1 MKRKTKDLTFSSLLL
16 EQKHLFLLALALIFI
31 SEGAIHL
38 FQLVKGR
45 LVELAVAGSTS
56 GLKLEFVKFIGL
68 VLIIPVSFY
77 LYSKVYLRISAYCLR
92 RLRQAIFDSVL
103 KRSYAQFIRHKEGRY
118 LNAYTAQINI
128 LESSYFEGIF
138 GFLQI
143 VGTSVP
149 GLYLVYSI
157 YPPLLIVSVIG
168 MVLAVALPD
177 LFKKRIINLEKKAI
191 EADEQNLSLFNE
203 ILNGLET
210 IVNFAKERLFISRF
224 RRSTAQYTE
233 ARHKWHRTMA
243 ASFHVAQLVLNV
255 YSVVALLLVAAVVTD
270 GSLGIGDYIA
280 VLGILFNFTDNLPY
294 TSHYLQRFKAAQE
307 NLNYINETIDFEDVP
322 QAQDTVELEQVE
334 DIVFDSISFTYPDS
348 DKPILED
355 FSLRIGERGIT
366 QIQGE
371 SGRGKSTLLSLLC
384 AYYSVDEGDIY
395 LSGIALD
402 RVANLNELVTIMR
415 QDSIFFDGSLADNL
429 SMYRPVSDEE
439 LMDGLC
445 SLGLDHLAKPE
456 VLHAPLGQ
464 YSGGE
469 ARRLMVLRA
478 LLRGS
483 EIIILD
489 EPLANLDPE
498 SIRLLEE
505 VLAKEEDRF
514 LIVITHQ
521 PISIPTQLS
530 VSLCE

>member
-1 MKRKTKDLTFSSLLL
+1 MKQKTKGLTFASLLL
-16 EQKHLFLLALALIFI
+16 EQKHLFLLALVLIFI

-56 GLKLEFVKFIGL
+56 GLVPEVAKFIGL
-68 VLIIPVSFY
+68 VLIIPFSFY
-77 LYSKVYLRISAYCLR
+77 LYSKVYLRISAYCIR
-92 RLRQAIFDSVL
+92 RIRQTIFESIL
-103 KRSYAQFIRHKEGRY
+103 KRSYAQFIQHNEGRY
-118 LNAYTAQINI
+118 INAYTSQIDI
-128 LESSYFEGIF
+128 LESSYFQGIF

-149 GLYLVYSI
+149 GLFLIYSI
-157 YPPLLIVSVIG
+157 YPPLLIVSLIG
-168 MVLAVALPD
+168 MAFAIALPE
-177 LFKKRIINLEKKAI
+177 LLKNRIVKLEKQAI
-191 EADEQNLSLFNE
+191 TADEANMSLFNE

-210 IVNFAKERLFISRF
+210 IVNFAKEGLFISRF
-224 RRSTAQYTE
+224 RKSTAAYTL
-233 ARHKWHRTMA
+233 ARQKWHRSMA
-243 ASFHVAQLVLNV
+243 ASFHLAQLLLNI
-255 YSVVALLLVAAVVTD
+255 YSVAALLLVASVVSD
-270 GSLGIGDYIA
+270 GLLSIGDYIA

-294 TSHYLQRFKAAQE
+294 TSNYLQRFKAARE
-307 NLNYINETIDFEDVP
+307 NLNYINETIAYEDLP
-322 QAQDTVELEQVE
+322 PIQDAVILERVEN
-334 DIVFDSISFTYPDS
+334 IYFNRISFTYPDS

-355 FSLRIGERGIT
+355 FSLRIEKRGIT

-384 AYYSVDEGDIY
+384 AYYPVNEGNIY
-395 LSGIALD
+395 LSDIALN
-402 RVANLNELVTIMR
+402 RVGNLNDLVTIMR
-415 QDSIFFDGSLADNL
+415 QDSIFFDGSLAENI
-429 SMYRPVSDEE
+429 SMYRPVTDKE
-439 LMDGLC
+439 LMNGLHR
-445 SLGLDHLAKPE
+445 LGLGHLAKTE
-456 VLHAPLGQ
+456 ILHAPISQ

-505 VLAKEEDRF
+505 ILGKEKNRF
-514 LIVITHQ
+514 LILITHQ
-521 PISIPTQLS
+521 PVSIPTELS
-530 VSLCE
+530 VSI